1 MKQVHIVP
9 HVHWDR
15 EWYFT
20 AEESRILLVNNMEE
34 ILEILESE
42 ENYPWYVLDGQT
54 AILED
59 YFVVKPENKERVKR
73 LVQTGKLIIGPWYS
87 QTDVMV
93 VGGESVVRNLLY
105 GMKDCAEFG
114 EPMKIG
120 YLPDSFGQSSQLPQ
134 IYQGFD
140 IAHTI
145 FWRGVSE
152 RHGTNKTEFYWQSDN
167 GDKVLVQLFPL
178 GYAIG
183 KYLPTEP
190 KALQARMDKYF
201 GVLDRGATTEHII
214 LPNGHDQMP
223 IQKNIFAVMDT
234 LREVYPE
241 RQFLLSRYE
250 HVLEE
255 IAKQTD
261 LATLHGEFIDGKYMR
276 VHRSIFSTRMDIKA
290 ANARIENKI
299 TNILEPLAAIA
310 YSLGFEYHSGLIELI
325 WKLIMKNHAH
335 DSIGCCCS
343 DGVHREIMSRFWT
356 AEDKVDTLITFYKR
370 KIADALPQDKGL
382 DKLVMYNCL
391 PYVREEVIEA
401 AIITKWKN
409 FKLVDDNE
417 EEQDF
422 VIVNQEIIDPGLID
436 RQIVHYGNYDPF
448 VKYTLQFKDS
458 IPAMGYKA
466 YYVREADVMVEQPAT
481 VSNQIDTDFY
491 QITVNNNGTLH
502 VVDKKQNC
510 SFDQVFLLE
519 DMADDGDEYDY
530 SPLPG
535 EQPILS
541 DKVSARYELRQ
552 GCYFSYIDIDY
563 ILVVPQDLVS
573 RKEQRFDT
581 NMRVKLQITIPMNSP
596 LLEVAVT
603 IDNTVKDHRVRL
615 YLPTGLESNFSI
627 ADNQFGHIQRPVI
640 DSAMEVWE
648 TEGWDERPD
657 SIYPMLS
664 YVGVSNDIHGVAVLT
679 NSTREYEII
688 GEKFDTIAITLFR
701 SIGYLGKEELLRRP
715 GRPSGIKL
723 ATPDSQLLG
732 SITLQFAV
740 LIHQGTTLTANV
752 AGWAKE
758 YLAPIVTYNKMLY
771 NAMKLNDV
779 DFKVPFQYSLLTYT
793 GGDVVLSAIKKSE
806 AQNGLILRFFNPS
819 NATTTARFQLPQGTT
834 EAFPTNLAEQALPEA
849 SYEWTGGEFTLKVKK
864 NEARTVFIALSPD
877 AGKAVQQQIRGE

>member
-34 ILEILESE
+34 ILKTLETK

-73 LVQTGKLIIGPWYS
+73 LVQAGKLIIGPWYS

-93 VGGESVVRNLLY
+93 IGGESVVRNLLY

-167 GDKVLVQLFPL
+167 GDKVVVQLLPL

-190 KALQARMDKYF
+190 EALQLRMDKYF
-201 GVLDRGATTEHII
+201 AVLDRGATTEHII

-234 LREVYPE
+234 LREIYPE
-241 RQFLLSRYE
+241 RQFFLSRYE
-250 HVLEE
+250 HVLEK
-255 IAKQTD
+255 ITKQLD
-261 LATLHGEFIDGKYMR
+261 LATLQGEFIDGKYMR
-276 VHRSIFSTRMDIKA
+276 VHRSIFSTRMDIKS
-290 ANARIENKI
+290 ANARIENRI
-299 TNILEPLAAIA
+299 TNILEPLATLC
-310 YSLGFEYHSGLIELI
+310 YSLGFEYHSGLIEEI
-325 WKLIMKNHAH
+325 WKLIMKNHTH

-343 DGVHREIMSRFWT
+343 DVVHREIMSRFWT
-356 AEDKVDTLITFYKR
+356 AEDKVETLINFYKR
-370 KIADALPQDKGL
+370 KIADALPKGKGL

-391 PYVREEVIEA
+391 PYVREQVIEA
-401 AIITKWKN
+401 TIVTKWKKI
-409 FKLVDDNE
+409 KLVDDND
-417 EEQDF
+417 EEQKII
-422 VIVNQEIIDPGLID
+422 IVKQEEIDAGLID

-448 VKYTLQFKDS
+448 VKYTIQCKDS

-466 YYVREADVMVEQPAT
+466 YYVREAETMVEQPAA
-481 VSNQIDTDFY
+481 VVNRISNDFY
-491 QITVNNNGTLH
+491 DITVNHNGTLYI
-502 VVDKKQNC
+502 VDKKQNR

-530 SPLPG
+530 SPLPD

-541 DKVSARYELRQ
+541 DKVSAQYQLRQ
-552 GCYFSYIDIDY
+552 GCYVSYIDIDY
-563 ILVVPQDLVS
+563 TLAVPQDIVS
-573 RKEQRFDT
+573 RKEQRFDA
-581 NMRVKLQITIPMNSP
+581 NMRVKLQITIPMNRP

-640 DSAMEVWE
+640 DPAMEVWE
-648 TEGWDERPD
+648 KEGWDERPD
-657 SIYPMLS
+657 AIYPMLS
-664 YVGVSNDIHGVAVLT
+664 YVGLSNDAYGMAVLT
-679 NSTREYEII
+679 NSTREYEIV

-701 SIGYLGKEELLRRP
+701 SVGYLGKEEMLRRP

-732 SITLQFAV
+732 SITLEFAI
-740 LIHQGTTLTANV
+740 LIHRGTTLAANV
-752 AGWAKE
+752 AGWAKD
-758 YLAPIVTYNKMLY
+758 YLTPIVTYNKMPY

-779 DFKVPFQYSLLTYT
+779 DFKVPFTYSLLTHS
-793 GGDVVLSAIKKSE
+793 GGEVVLSAIKKSE
-806 AQNGLILRFFNPS
+806 AQDGLILRFFNPS
-819 NATTTARFQLPQGTT
+819 STATTACFKLPQGTT
-834 EAFPTNLAEQALPEA
+834 EAFSTNLAEKALLEA
-849 SYEWTGGEFTLKVKK
+849 SYEWAGGEFTLTLKK
-864 NEARTVFIALSPD
+864 NEAKTVFIALSPD
-877 AGKAVQQQIRGE
+877 SGKAV